1 MLSGPLLVDATA
13 AASTVA
19 ALAVAPRLPA
29 RGPAPTEGRS
39 GRRAPGPGAVLA
51 AVTALIYL
59 NQLLFT
65 VYVLRVR
72 DGDPGFIA
80 RYLPPGWFALAD
92 HDRAIGWIAAHTPA
106 PQLLAPT
113 VLRVQA
119 FLELPFVLL
128 MFMTLVRLLDPALH
142 RRLGTSPLIPLAA
155 GSYTAVFCTVEW
167 GLHNPY
173 TGQDI
178 AIRIAS
184 ALATPPLIRA
194 LARRDDSP
202 GRPATTRGLLLF
214 GAALWAVGHL
224 VLDVYDTALLYNLG
238 HLPGRLPGM
247 LTALA
252 VLAAVRLVGRRPDR
266 SDAGPAVESLA
277 AGLRWTFT
285 LFLVPALAIRYG
297 VGFGHVQVSGLCAL
311 ALLAAAAAPALR
323 GRPARVGVAL
333 AAAAAAG
340 LAAAAV
346 AAQAAT
352 GPYYETALLAAMA
365 ALLVTATA
373 TAAVADRVLTL

>member
-1 MLSGPLLVDATA
+1 
-13 AASTVA
+13 
-19 ALAVAPRLPA
+19 
-29 RGPAPTEGRS
+29 
-39 GRRAPGPGAVLA
+39 
-51 AVTALIYL
+51 
-59 NQLLFT
+59 
-65 VYVLRVR
+65 
-72 DGDPGFIA
+72 
-80 RYLPPGWFALAD
+80 
-92 HDRAIGWIAAHTPA
+92 
-106 PQLLAPT
+106 
-113 VLRVQA
+113 
-119 FLELPFVLL
+119 
-128 MFMTLVRLLDPALH
+128 
-142 RRLGTSPLIPLAA
+142 
-155 GSYTAVFCTVEW
+155 
-167 GLHNPY
+167 
-173 TGQDI
+173 
-178 AIRIAS
+178 
-184 ALATPPLIRA
+184 
-194 LARRDDSP
+194 
-202 GRPATTRGLLLF
+202 
-214 GAALWAVGHL
+214 
-224 VLDVYDTALLYNLG
+224 
-238 HLPGRLPGM
+238 M